1 MYAGSDDI
9 PLLACASITGL
20 RGYRNEV
27 FTEIARGGV
36 DRQALTVGS
45 LDFCGREGAGSSV
58 VANLSL
64 CYGCRIKDSG
74 SG

>member
-1 MYAGSDDI
+1 MYAGSNNI
-9 PLLACASITGL
+9 PLLTCTSITGL
-20 RGYRNEV
+20 RGYRNEI

-45 LDFCGREGAGSSV
+45 LDFCGREGTGSGV
-58 VANLSL
+58 VADLSL
-64 CYGCRIKDSG
+64 GYGCRIKDSG